1 MDTGLGGGDA
11 SLIAPLRYAKVLV
24 YLLPLVFL
32 GVFFVYPILALFDV
46 SLRPDGV
53 LDLSAFA
60 RLLTGD
66 YYLTTL
72 LFTVY
77 QALISTAATL
87 LLATPCAYVFA
98 RYRFPGRSLLL
109 SLATL
114 PFVLPTVVVALAFAV
129 VLGERGLVNDM
140 LRLLF
145 SLDQAPL
152 QLERTLTI
160 IVIAHVFYNFSV
172 ALRIMT
178 GYWSSLGFHAE
189 EAARCLGANE
199 FAIWR
204 DIRLSMIRPALFSAG
219 ALVFIFCFTSFGV
232 VLILGGIRFATLEV
246 QIYYQAVNIFNL
258 PMAAALSLVQIV
270 SMLAMLVVYTATQR
284 RLQLPQLGR
293 SAHSALPHALGERA
307 AVITTVG
314 LMTLLLFS
322 PLAALVWR
330 SLFVAGHFD
339 ISGFTSLAEKT
350 RASLLFTT
358 PLEAVFSSLRFA
370 LLTMS
375 VAVALGTVASFMID
389 QRGGWSRLVDPLFM
403 LPLATSAVTLGFG
416 FIIALDEP
424 PLDLRSSWLIIP
436 VAHTLVALPFVI
448 RSVLPSLRAI
458 PPSLGEAARV
468 LGAREVAKLRTIDLP
483 LVSRGLVVGAT
494 FAFTVSMGEFGASL
508 FVAQRE
514 SVTIPVVIYRLL
526 GHPGLASYRQA
537 LAMSVIL
544 MLVCAGGFLIIERL
558 RSAGVGEF

>member
-1 MDTGLGGGDA
+1 MSA
-11 SLIAPLRYAKVLV
+11 RKSALRYAKGLV
-24 YLLPLVFL
+24 FLLPLAFL
-32 GVFFVYPILALFDV
+32 GVFFVYPLLTLFDI
-46 SLRPDGV
+46 SLRPDGA

-60 RLLTGD
+60 RLMTSD
-66 YYLTTL
+66 YYLNTL

-77 QALISTAATL
+77 QALVSTVATL
-87 LLATPCAYVFA
+87 ALALPCAYVFA

-114 PFVLPTVVVALAFAV
+114 PFVLPTVVVALAFSA
-129 VLGERGLVNDM
+129 VLGERGLLNDM

-145 SLDQAPL
+145 SLDEAPL
-152 QLERTLTI
+152 QLERTLAI
-160 IVIAHVFYNFSV
+160 IIIAHVFYNFSV

-199 FAIWR
+199 LAVWR
-204 DIRLSMIRPALFSAG
+204 DIRLPVIRPALLSAG

-232 VLILGGIRFATLEV
+232 VLILGGVRFSTLEV
-246 QIYYQAVNIFNL
+246 QIYYQAVSIFNL
-258 PMAAALSLVQIV
+258 PLAAALSLVQIV
-270 SMLAMLVVYTATQR
+270 SMLVLLLVYTASQR
-284 RLQLPQLGR
+284 RLHLPHDER
-293 SAHSALPHALGERA
+293 SAHSVRPHTRRERA
-307 AVITTVG
+307 AIAITVG
-314 LMTLLLFS
+314 LMSILLFA

-330 SLFVAGHFD
+330 SLFLAGHLD
-339 ISGFTSLAEKT
+339 VSGYTSLAEKT

-358 PLEAVFSSLRFA
+358 PLEAVFNSLRFA
-370 LLTMS
+370 LIAASAALS
-375 VAVALGTVASFMID
+375 LGTVASIMIK
-389 QRGGWSRLVDPLFM
+389 RGDAWTRLVDPLFM

-416 FIIALDEP
+416 FIVALDEP
-424 PLDLRSSWLIIP
+424 PLDLRSSWAIIP
-436 VAHTLVALPFVI
+436 ISHALVALPFVI
-448 RSVLPSLRAI
+448 RSVLPSLRVI
-458 PPSLGEAARV
+458 PPSLGEAACM
-468 LGAREVAKLRTIDLP
+468 LGAQEFARLRTIDLP
-483 LVSRGLVVGAT
+483 LASRGLVVGAT

-514 SVTIPVVIYRLL
+514 SVTIPVVIYRLF

-558 RSAGVGEF
+558 RGAGVGEF